1 MLDRPI
7 NDNTCFSKNSPEI
20 TLTSSL
26 CFECLMLKNN
36 NKTEYSLVLD
46 PLLAHFSVGTQE
58 YDLTTKKQIEG
69 YKIQADTMVNGF
81 HLL

>member
-1 MLDRPI
+1 
-7 NDNTCFSKNSPEI
+7 
-20 TLTSSL
+20 
-26 CFECLMLKNN
+26 MLKNN

-69 YKIQADTMVNGF
+69 YKIQADTMVHVNGF